1 MEKRTLKKKRRIFM
15 PTNGLIR
22 KSSER
27 KHNAYGNDQMEK
39 KLPDVFLEKKK

>member
-1 MEKRTLKKKRRIFM
+1 M

-27 KHNAYGNDQMEK
+27 KHNAHGNDQMEK
-39 KLPDVFLEKKK
+39 KTTGCI